1 MTEDEADKMVATMFD
16 ELVST
21 KIEGGKVTVETEVL
35 SPDPEEVENAV
46 ADLVRSWRR
55 FKEMDASVA
64 ATSGPQLGIEWWR
77 AVEHLALADSR
88 LKEVFCGPDRSPRSI
103 RQYHKY
109 KLKLIDGRRYRTDA

>member
-1 MTEDEADKMVATMFD
+1 MEMFD
-16 ELVST
+16 QEITTLIKADGT
-21 KIEGGKVTVETEVL
+21 
-35 SPDPEEVENAV
+35 PEQKKWLAEDALQAEEAEAAV

-64 ATSGPQLGIEWWR
+64 ATSGAQLGIEWWR
-77 AVEHLALADSR
+77 AVEYLALADSQ

>member
-1 MTEDEADKMVATMFD
+1 MTEDEADKIVATMFD

-35 SPDPEEVENAV
+35 SPDPEEVEDAV

-64 ATSGPQLGIEWWR
+64 ATSGANLGIEWWR
-77 AVEHLALADSR
+77 AVKRLALADFR
-88 LKEVFCGPDRSPRSI
+88 LKEMFCGPDRSARSM
-103 RQYHKY
+103 RKFHKY